1 VLVALQGLAGAV
13 IAVALAVSGLAGHQH
28 RATVFGEAG
37 YFALLSAGVL
47 TVGIGLVRSR
57 RWARSPAV
65 VVQVLL
71 LGVAWYVFGPSGQP
85 LVGALL
91 GVLCLAVLALLLAG
105 RSQAWVT
112 GVGEQETKSG
122 PAA

>member
-1 VLVALQGLAGAV
+1 VVVALQGLAGAV
-13 IAVALAVSGLAGHQH
+13 FAVTLAVTGLAGHQH
-28 RATVFGEAG
+28 GGNVFGEAG
-37 YFALLSAGVL
+37 YFAVLSAGVL
-47 TVGIGLVRSR
+47 TVGIGLVRGR

-65 VVQVLL
+65 VVQLLL
-71 LGVAWYVFGPSGQP
+71 LGVAWYVFGPSARP

-105 RSQAWVT
+105 KSQAWVT
-112 GVGEQETKSG
+112 GAGEQETKSG